1 MAVFT
6 SYDKTRNTDEADVE
20 LKATTTSYEEV
31 SFVVDD
37 LHLNL
42 SVYTFYFNKSFWTK
56 KIILKILFFFFLNVF
71 LLLLTF

>member
-42 SVYTFYFNKSFWTK
+42 SVYTFYFNKTFWTK
-56 KIILKILFFFFLNVF
+56 KIILKILFFF
-71 LLLLTF
+71 

>member
-56 KIILKILFFFFLNVF
+56 KTILKILFFFLNVF

>member
-42 SVYTFYFNKSFWTK
+42 SVYTFYFNKSF
-56 KIILKILFFFFLNVF
+56 
-71 LLLLTF
+71 